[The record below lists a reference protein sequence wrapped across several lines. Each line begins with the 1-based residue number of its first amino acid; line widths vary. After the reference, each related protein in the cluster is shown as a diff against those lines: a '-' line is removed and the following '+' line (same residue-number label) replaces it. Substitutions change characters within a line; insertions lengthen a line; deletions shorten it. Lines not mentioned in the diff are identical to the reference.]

1 MLACHGP
8 LLVGAMGPISS
19 GLRINTFLVRANTKA
34 IAVIGECAQEVM
46 KVLGAWPVVTS
57 AQSAATGF
65 EVGLRR
71 DQIALGL

>member
-19 GLRINTFLVRANTKA
+19 GLRINRFLVRANTKA
-34 IAVIGECAQEVM
+34 IAVIAECAQAVM

-57 AQSAATGF
+57 AQSAATGL
-65 EVGLRR
+65 EVGLRK
-71 DQIALGL
+71 DLIASGL